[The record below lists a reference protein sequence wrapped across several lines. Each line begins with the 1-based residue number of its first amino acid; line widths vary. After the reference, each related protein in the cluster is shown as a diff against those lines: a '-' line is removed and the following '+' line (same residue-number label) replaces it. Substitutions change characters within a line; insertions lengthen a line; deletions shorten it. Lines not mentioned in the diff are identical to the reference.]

1 MVALRSRRLE
11 DVLGGSLEDLTFE
24 RVERLVAGGVT
35 EAFDLDFKQALYGT
49 SDAARRDLAT
59 DVAALANTS
68 GGLLILGIEEDDQ
81 ARAIAAP
88 GVALSDDEL
97 NRIHQIVGSQ
107 VVPAVVYE
115 PIPVRKPGQDDHGF
129 LVIAVLRDPLAPH
142 AVIVNQ
148 GLRFP
153 VRNGTTIRYLS
164 EPEVAAAYR
173 ERSMGAERQ
182 AARVE
187 EIERDAL
194 ERLDPASGSRWVVV
208 SLVPDLAGDL
218 AINSGSF
225 AAFRQEVIGQS
236 ATIVPSGARFRRASV
251 GRRRLVADGTM
262 DSSAAASG
270 LLLELHADGA
280 GVCCIS
286 VVNRTREVSPSAD
299 ADEPAVSRIHVE
311 DMVVAV
317 MSGLWQL
324 GRHARD
330 RAAVSGSAI
339 VRVQIYPVAPD
350 QQAVLVNTRDMG
362 FYDRLGDRALAAP
375 QRPAEAVSDLDGLA
389 QPGAAL
395 IEVSALLASEIGQ
408 SFGVAELGQL
418 SPAGQIRRR
427 YWSIYQSQI
436 EAWARRNDIAI
447 SEDTPVP

>member
-1 MVALRSRRLE
+1 MVSLRSRRLE
-11 DVLGGSLEDLTFE
+11 DVLGGSLEDLTYE
-24 RVERLVAGGVT
+24 RVERLVAGGVA

-49 SDAARRDLAT
+49 SDGAKRDLAT
-59 DVAALANTS
+59 DVAALANTT
-68 GGLLILGIEEDDQ
+68 GGLVILGIEEDDQ

-97 NRIHQIVGSQ
+97 TRIHQIVGSQ

-115 PIPVRKPGQDDHGF
+115 PIPVRKPGRDDHGF

-153 VRNGTTIRYLS
+153 VRNGTTTRYLS
-164 EPEVAAAYR
+164 ETEVAAAYR
-173 ERSMGAERQ
+173 ERSTGAERQ
-182 AARVE
+182 AARIK
-187 EIERDAL
+187 EIEHDAL
-194 ERLDPASGSRWVVV
+194 ERVDTASERRWLMV
-208 SLVPDLAGDL
+208 SLVPDMAGNF
-218 AINSGSF
+218 AVNSGSF
-225 AAFRQEVIGQS
+225 IAFRQEVIGES
-236 ATIVPSGARFRRASV
+236 ATVVPSGARFRRASV
-251 GRRRLVADGTM
+251 GRRRLIADGTM
-262 DSSAAASG
+262 DSSAAASW
-270 LLLELHADGA
+270 LLLELHADGS

-286 VVNRTREVSPSAD
+286 LVDRTQGASPLAD
-299 ADEPAVSRIHVE
+299 AGQPAVPRIHVE

-317 MSGLWQL
+317 ISGLLQL

-330 RAAVSGSAI
+330 RAAAGGSAI
-339 VRVQIYPVAPD
+339 VRAQIYPVAPD
-350 QQAVLVNTRDMG
+350 QQAVLVNTRDVG
-362 FYDRLGDRALAAP
+362 FNDRLGDRALTAP

-389 QPGAAL
+389 QPGTAL
-395 IEVSALLASEIGQ
+395 IEVSALLANEIGQ

-418 SPAGQIRRR
+418 SLTGQIRRR

-436 EAWARRNDIAI
+436 EAWARNNDVEI